1 MKMTP
6 FVLLTRPDG
15 KNTELKTRLEQAGLD
30 ALALPVLELEASAP
44 SQAPDPAA
52 YDLIVFVS
60 GFAVACYFR
69 ALENMGLR
77 SWPQG
82 VYAATVGA
90 ASANALLRTGK
101 APADRIVVPDADS
114 RQDSEALWEEL
125 QRRGIRPRRVLIVCG
140 DSGRAWLAE
149 RLRREGADVQRHC
162 AYMRKTAQWQS
173 SQVAALAELVRSQR
187 RAIVL
192 LTSSQ
197 GVDAWLSCLQEA
209 GMAGL
214 AARADFVVVHERIAR
229 YLRQSVAHL
238 YPNAKATIIVSKPDD
253 KIMFRSIMTLALA

>member
-1 MKMTP
+1 MTP

-15 KNTELKTRLEQAGLD
+15 KNTELNTRLEQAGLD
-30 ALALPVLELEASAP
+30 VLALPVLELEASAP

-60 GFAVACYFR
+60 GFAVGCYFR

-77 SWPQG
+77 SWPRG
-82 VYAATVGA
+82 VYAAAVGA
-90 ASANALLRTGK
+90 ASANALLRTGM
-101 APADRIVVPDADS
+101 APADRIVAPDADS

-125 QRRGIRPRRVLIVCG
+125 QRRGIHPRRVLIVCG

-149 RLRREGADVQRHC
+149 RLRREGADVQRHR
-162 AYMRKTAQWQS
+162 AYIRKPAQWRPCQL
-173 SQVAALAELVRSQR
+173 AALAGLVRSQR
-187 RAIVL
+187 RAVVL

-197 GVDAWLSCLQEA
+197 GVDAWLSCMKEA
-209 GMAGL
+209 DMMAL
-214 AARADFVVVHERIAR
+214 VTRTDFVVVHERIAR
-229 YLRQSVAHL
+229 HLRQSVAHL
-238 YPNAKATIIVSKPDD
+238 YPDAKATIIVSKPDD